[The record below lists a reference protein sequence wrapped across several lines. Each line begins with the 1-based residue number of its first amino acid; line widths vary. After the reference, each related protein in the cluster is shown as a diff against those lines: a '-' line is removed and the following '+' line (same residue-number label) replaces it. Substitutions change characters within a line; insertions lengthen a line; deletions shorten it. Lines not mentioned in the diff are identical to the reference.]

1 MEENTFKKTRSQH
14 ILNFFLPPGAALH
27 DKQNI
32 RYSIRPWPV
41 TSTTTEKVPEAPVLL
56 PNPDMISEGAAD
68 VMIAL
73 ASLFLGAVKER
84 PESERYPR
92 H

>member
-1 MEENTFKKTRSQH
+1 MEENTFKKLGRSTFK
-14 ILNFFLPPGAALH
+14 FFCPQGAALL
-27 DKQNI
+27 DKQKI